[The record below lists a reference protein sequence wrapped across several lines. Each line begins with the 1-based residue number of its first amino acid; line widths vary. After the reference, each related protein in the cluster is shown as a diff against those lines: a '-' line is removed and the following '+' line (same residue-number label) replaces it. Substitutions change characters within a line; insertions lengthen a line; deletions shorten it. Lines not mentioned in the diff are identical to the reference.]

1 MDILSRI
8 NELKKIINQ
17 ANIDYYT
24 LDNPTMS
31 DFEYDML
38 MSELIGLETKYPEYK
53 TIDSPTNRIGGE
65 VLDKFE
71 KVTHAK
77 EMKSLGDL
85 FSYEE
90 VINYIN
96 TTKNTCCINI
106 NCNSTF
112 FICWILLVFN
122 TTKY

>member
-1 MDILSRI
+1 MDALKRI
-8 NELKKIINQ
+8 NELKEIINQ

-38 MSELIGLETKYPEYK
+38 MSELIGLENLYPEYK

-85 FSYEE
+85 F
-90 VINYIN
+90 
-96 TTKNTCCINI
+96 
-106 NCNSTF
+106 
-112 FICWILLVFN
+112 
-122 TTKY
+122 